1 MPYVPF
7 SCLVLHCYNWKVRYL
22 CFVRTLINHPPFVS
36 LFSLLFYHIKL
47 FHMLFVSVVLSHWL
61 HRYLY
66 NYFATT
72 FLLFLFCF
80 FFFFWNKLLTIF
92 TDFWQTFNFQTLTNG
107 QILLKLLQLKHW
119 NFFKK
124 IQLITIITHKFF
136 VITQIN
142 AIHRTC
148 SQNFPMAL
156 NAFKQ
161 LEKKQKSKSCMF
173 FIRSGP
179 SFWKNKE

>member
-72 FLLFLFCF
+72 FLQFLLC

-92 TDFWQTFNFQTLTNG
+92 TDFWQTFNFQALTNG
-107 QILLKLLQLKHW
+107 QILLKLSQLKHW
-119 NFFKK
+119 NFLKN

-173 FIRSGP
+173 FIRYGP